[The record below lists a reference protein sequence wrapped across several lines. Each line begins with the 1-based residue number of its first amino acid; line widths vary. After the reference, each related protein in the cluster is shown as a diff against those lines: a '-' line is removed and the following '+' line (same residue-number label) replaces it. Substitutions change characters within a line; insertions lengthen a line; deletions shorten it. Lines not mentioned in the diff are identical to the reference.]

1 MISLTNL
8 NAMRSAAAMAD
19 SNADIK
25 TSMERLS
32 TGSRINSASDDAA
45 GMAIAERMTS
55 QILEMGQAI
64 TNASNGISLI
74 NTADSAMAD
83 VEAALMRMREL
94 SIQAINGTNNVS
106 DRTAIDLEYQDLKTE
121 IDRIGANTQWNG
133 KNLFDGLA
141 FSGSA
146 QFLVGSRSD
155 QTVSVALEKLSTESL
170 STSYLQ
176 KDWEQLGP
184 SIFEWTH
191 RLKFSADGSILARGS
206 GLDGTNTYGFNPVNA
221 SRVGTVELF
230 QWTGTS
236 WEQLGESLKGTT
248 HQDNFGIDIAL
259 SADGLTVAI
268 TDPKD
273 DPNHVTPS
281 SLATD
286 GETRVFQWNGT
297 SWVQK
302 GGDIVGESDAD
313 WKANGVSMSADGN
326 TIAIGQGG
334 SAPNRV
340 IVYDWSGS
348 NWIQRGSTFTEAIA
362 GEFIGY
368 EDNFELSGDGNSIIL
383 GSTYNSGSHTGQA
396 KVFKWTGSSWSQV
409 GSTLTGSVTDGKF
422 GHVTRISEDGQTIS
436 VANRNFG
443 TVKVFEWSGSDW
455 QQRGQTISP
464 INSGDGLYMHE
475 LSDDGL
481 TLAVQATNDGRNA
494 YGRGGYVQVY
504 SWSGTSW
511 DQVGSD
517 ILGDPDLP
525 VGKSLALSGD
535 GERVAYGETEN
546 YNWAVPGNDRI
557 KVFEP
562 ALLSNSGL
570 GLPDRAE
577 QALRL
582 VDASLRK
589 VQDHRSHFGAAAN
602 TLEHAVDNLQNNLT
616 STVGSVSQIEDA
628 DYAKETSKLAAA
640 QVMREGAK
648 SMLAQANYVYPDMVQ
663 KLISRYL

>member
-1 MISLTNL
+1 
-8 NAMRSAAAMAD
+8 
-19 SNADIK
+19 
-25 TSMERLS
+25 
-32 TGSRINSASDDAA
+32 
-45 GMAIAERMTS
+45 
-55 QILEMGQAI
+55 
-64 TNASNGISLI
+64 
-74 NTADSAMAD
+74 
-83 VEAALMRMREL
+83 
-94 SIQAINGTNNVS
+94 
-106 DRTAIDLEYQDLKTE
+106 
-121 IDRIGANTQWNG
+121 
-133 KNLFDGLA
+133 
-141 FSGSA
+141 
-146 QFLVGSRSD
+146 
-155 QTVSVALEKLSTESL
+155 
-170 STSYLQ
+170 
-176 KDWEQLGP
+176 
-184 SIFEWTH
+184 
-191 RLKFSADGSILARGS
+191 
-206 GLDGTNTYGFNPVNA
+206 
-221 SRVGTVELF
+221 
-230 QWTGTS
+230 
-236 WEQLGESLKGTT
+236 
-248 HQDNFGIDIAL
+248 
-259 SADGLTVAI
+259 
-268 TDPKD
+268 
-273 DPNHVTPS
+273 
-281 SLATD
+281 
-286 GETRVFQWNGT
+286 
-297 SWVQK
+297 
-302 GGDIVGESDAD
+302 
-313 WKANGVSMSADGN
+313 
-326 TIAIGQGG
+326 
-334 SAPNRV
+334 
-340 IVYDWSGS
+340 
-348 NWIQRGSTFTEAIA
+348 
-362 GEFIGY
+362 
-368 EDNFELSGDGNSIIL
+368 
-383 GSTYNSGSHTGQA
+383 
-396 KVFKWTGSSWSQV
+396 
-409 GSTLTGSVTDGKF
+409 
-422 GHVTRISEDGQTIS
+422 
-436 VANRNFG
+436 
-443 TVKVFEWSGSDW
+443 
-455 QQRGQTISP
+455 
-464 INSGDGLYMHE
+464 MHE